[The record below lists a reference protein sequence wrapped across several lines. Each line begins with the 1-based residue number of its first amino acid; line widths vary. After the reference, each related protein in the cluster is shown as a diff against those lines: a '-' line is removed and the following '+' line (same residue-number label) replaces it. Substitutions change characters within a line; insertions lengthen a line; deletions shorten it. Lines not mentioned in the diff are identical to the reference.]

1 MATQKKNTVYILLSI
16 ALIWNYGGMSSNVES
31 DCEFDSPMTYD
42 ESSDCPNGATGL
54 MLCEPGQ
61 VKIKPC
67 ISADEDTT
75 DICRACTGKFF
86 QANFN
91 RCTICRSC
99 SDCGTNERVQTH
111 CTTTSDT
118 VCISIFT
125 EPSTTSQEST
135 TELHVGSTTAAELK
149 VITEKTGQ
157 KCVPD
162 QGSSLDSLHVALIVV
177 CLVLTVV
184 CLALGDPENPQAP
197 NCGGSDKRSATPS
210 AVKASDVRE
219 MTPRSST
226 DTSEERNPLMAK
238 CEDAATNA
246 ASPKSRLDADCETK
260 F

>member
-42 ESSDCPNGATGL
+42 ESSDCPNGAKGL

-91 RCTICRSC
+91 RCTVCRSC
-99 SDCGTNERVQTH
+99 WDCGTNERVQTH

-125 EPSTTSQEST
+125 EPSTTSHEST
-135 TELHVGSTTAAELK
+135 TELYAGSTTAADK
-149 VITEKTGQ
+149 N
-157 KCVPD
+157 
-162 QGSSLDSLHVALIVV
+162 
-177 CLVLTVV
+177 
-184 CLALGDPENPQAP
+184 PEPRTPQASSSGDGRDGDGDAETRRP
-197 NCGGSDKRSATPS
+197 DPGNAGASSSGGGSDKSRDT
-210 AVKASDVRE
+210 
-219 MTPRSST
+219 
-226 DTSEERNPLMAK
+226 TSEVQANEIELTSLPS
-238 CEDAATNA
+238 T
-246 ASPKSRLDADCETK
+246 SRPTPEEMEHLIAINGEPVADEAVLEPQPDHA
-260 F
+260 

>member
-42 ESSDCPNGATGL
+42 ESSDCPNGAKGL

-75 DICRACTGKFF
+75 DI
-86 QANFN
+86 
-91 RCTICRSC
+91 C

-125 EPSTTSQEST
+125 EPSTTLQEST
-135 TELHVGSTTAAELK
+135 TELYAGSTTAADKNPEP
-149 VITEKTGQ
+149 VQ
-157 KCVPD
+157 KS
-162 QGSSLDSLHVALIVV
+162 SSLDRLHVALIAVICVLLILMIPMALVV
-177 CLVLTVV
+177 VYFIWKSGVGSRLCHVIQRNNEN
-184 CLALGDPENPQAP
+184 PENAGASS
-197 NCGGSDKRSATPS
+197 GGGGNDRRSATAS
-210 AVKASDVRE
+210 AIELTSR
-219 MTPRSST
+219 PGSST
-226 DTSEERNPLMAK
+226 QEESKNLMAGTQQTSE
-238 CEDAATNA
+238 
-246 ASPKSRLDADCETK
+246 ASL
-260 F
+260 